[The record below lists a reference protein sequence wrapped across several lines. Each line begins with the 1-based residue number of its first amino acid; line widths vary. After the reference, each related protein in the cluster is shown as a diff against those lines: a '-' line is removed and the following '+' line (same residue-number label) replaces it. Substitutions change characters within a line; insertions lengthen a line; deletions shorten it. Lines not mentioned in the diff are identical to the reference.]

1 MQWGMWFHRTS
12 KEFAMQRRHLIQWG
26 AAALATS
33 SLGAQAQSFPVKPIK
48 LVIAFPAGGAHR
60 HHHARSG
67 R

>member
-1 MQWGMWFHRTS
+1 
-12 KEFAMQRRHLIQWG
+12 MQRRHLIQWG